1 MNLFRRQGNNKSLTA
16 FTMMEMLVSI
26 SVIMIISIIFIANYR
41 STNKRTD
48 LIMTSQMTV
57 ADFRFAQNNSLG
69 LVKYNGSV
77 PAGGWGIH
85 IDINDDS
92 YTVFADLDAPETAG
106 YMRYDAATEGVY
118 DYGARKV
125 SFGEDMMIESL
136 SIYNGSLWLPATQAN
151 ITFLPPDP
159 QTNIF
164 NPDTDLEGQVLEME
178 IKDLRGG
185 DIKKIQVNFLGLI
198 EVVE

>member
-1 MNLFRRQGNNKSLTA
+1 MNLFRRQEKKKTLAA

-41 STNKRTD
+41 NTNKRTD

-69 LVKYNGSV
+69 LVKYNASV

-85 IDINDDS
+85 INTNDNS
-92 YTVFADLDAPETAG
+92 YTIFADLDAPETPG
-106 YMRYDAATEGVY
+106 YMRYDASTEGVY
-118 DYGARKV
+118 DYGARKT
-125 SFGEDMMIESL
+125 SFGENMVIESL

-164 NPDTDLEGQVLEME
+164 NPDTDLEGRLIEIE

-185 DIKKIQVNFLGLI
+185 DIKKIQINFLGLI